1 MGKNN
6 NKKRKWFLTGSD
18 EPPENAYTPA
28 VVKKLN
34 MGPKALA
41 EYEAEQARRSKEEW
55 QDMSQSSRNK
65 MHVLANLF
73 EDENFDP
80 EAALA
85 QGIPT
90 LNDILDG
97 SARAEFSH
105 AGGDLDDHDDR
116 DEEDGLFEDGIEEE
130 HRQRSRR
137 KDWRTRRDRTVRRTD
152 AFKIQM
158 RYMVAAYSRYTA
170 GEPVPEPTE
179 QERLSPE
186 TFSVLVVDL
195 FETRQELV
203 VLPIGCG
210 GYASAL
216 LRLGFVPCA
225 PWKPSVV
232 VTARVLDMYR
242 VTHARCPQLSIYAF
256 TRSLC
261 DLHGVPM
268 RTYLHQQFSIAYDLY
283 LELRRCIDRR
293 VLQHLGRDTP
303 GWRMKNCCPACTYKL
318 DGEDD
323 LIFSIDNGDGP
334 GNAND
339 RPDTRDAGDGYY
351 LPRDKVDEWAK
362 RRLANILPS
371 DDNGQENPCK
381 ERWKNMTNDVT
392 SKMWGIFDETGIFLC
407 LCRHGFALVVVD
419 MLRSGEL
426 SKYPLAV
433 VEYLLEH
440 LGIKLGVGYDI
451 DCHFCT
457 TLKNSE
463 LGPTAETAQLR
474 MLVGAFH
481 GHAHNRLCQVC
492 FLALYVKGLR
502 IEDLEGCER
511 EFSKTNGL
519 AGCCRRASR
528 FHRQQEITA
537 FLKHQDYD

>member
-90 LNDILDG
+90 LDDILDG

-195 FETRQELV
+195 FGISRFVTWMQDERAFLLARE
-203 VLPIGCG
+203 
-210 GYASAL
+210 AA
-216 LRLGFVPCA
+216 LRLTVGKSEDEVEA
-225 PWKPSVV
+225 D
-232 VTARVLDMYR
+232 RVLTFHIAEYR
-242 VTHARCPQLSIYAF
+242 NRRGRFDA
-256 TRSLC
+256 
-261 DLHGVPM
+261 LHM
-268 RTYLHQQFSIAYDLY
+268 DRLQQ
-283 LELRRCIDRR
+283 LRRRFG
-293 VLQHLGRDTP
+293 GRFTGSLEP
-303 GWRMKNCCPACTYKL
+303 GKA
-318 DGEDD
+318 
-323 LIFSIDNGDGP
+323 INGVEAD
-334 GNAND
+334 
-339 RPDTRDAGDGYY
+339 
-351 LPRDKVDEWAK
+351 V
-362 RRLANILPS
+362 S
-371 DDNGQENPCK
+371 D
-381 ERWKNMTNDVT
+381 
-392 SKMWGIFDETGIFLC
+392 
-407 LCRHGFALVVVD
+407 VD
-419 MLRSGEL
+419 MLGVEEEDALLPAAVGEMEEDHG
-426 SKYPLAV
+426 SEDEGDDAHDEQVSEMIYQLA
-433 VEYLLEH
+433 
-440 LGIKLGVGYDI
+440 GLGVDA
-451 DCHFCT
+451 DQREEA
-457 TLKNSE
+457 S
-463 LGPTAETAQLR
+463 
-474 MLVGAFH
+474 
-481 GHAHNRLCQVC
+481 
-492 FLALYVKGLR
+492 
-502 IEDLEGCER
+502 EDL
-511 EFSKTNGL
+511 
-519 AGCCRRASR
+519 
-528 FHRQQEITA
+528 
-537 FLKHQDYD
+537 Y